1 MKEDAVLLNF
11 ARQGIVDDAAVAEA
25 LRAGKL
31 RGFVTDFPSLALTGV
46 PGVLALP
53 HLGASTGESEEN
65 CAVMAAE
72 ALTDFLE
79 NGNIR
84 HSVNFPD
91 LILEPGPGARL
102 AVTNR
107 NIPKM
112 LGQVLSDVGRCLK
125 PGGYF
130 ISYEWCLTDKYD
142 ASNAAHRLAKKKI
155 EEGDGLPDMCHTSQV
170 DKAIRKARTKAG
182 FFETKRPELNL
193 LLQQFGGLT
202 EQINT
207 DQALGQTLNNLVT
220 GIAERVQLSELIEQT
235 IGLDRRHL
243 IRLTVHIETAEGLC
257 QIGGQGL

>member
-1 MKEDAVLLNF
+1 MASLEALLARADYVTLHLPLLDATRNLIGAAQLAPMKEDAVLLNF

-91 LILEPGPGARL
+91 LILEPGPGVRL

-112 LGQVLSDVGRCLK
+112 LGQVLSVLA
-125 PGGYF
+125 
-130 ISYEWCLTDKYD
+130 D
-142 ASNAAHRLAKKKI
+142 ADINVIDMLNKSRDELAY
-155 EEGDGLPDMCHTSQV
+155 
-170 DKAIRKARTKAG
+170 
-182 FFETKRPELNL
+182 NL
-193 LLQQFGGLT
+193 LDLEEEPT
-202 EQINT
+202 EAAMARIR
-207 DQALGQTLNNLVT
+207 ALEGVVNARLV
-220 GIAERVQLSELIEQT
+220 RP
-235 IGLDRRHL
+235 
-243 IRLTVHIETAEGLC
+243 
-257 QIGGQGL
+257 